1 MSYVSLGLLAALWW
15 VFTSSSW
22 SKIRSPADQRAF
34 ADSLRPLPLL
44 SARLV
49 SPVALLVTT
58 TELGLVLGTGWSM
71 VALTA
76 GWPAARPV
84 GALVLAATFLLLTG
98 LTTGVILAVHHDT
111 GARCACFGATPQPL
125 GWRHVTRNTILL
137 ATTIAAGVTVAVTR
151 PHPLALAGALIS
163 VAAGWTSALI
173 LVRLDDLV
181 DLFLPTPATGQARPP
196 ATDPDD

>member
-1 MSYVSLGLLAALWW
+1 MPYVPLGLLTALWW
-15 VFTSSSW
+15 VFTSSGW
-22 SKIRSPADQRAF
+22 SKIRSPAGQRAF

-44 SARLV
+44 PARLV
-49 SPVALLVTT
+49 SPVALLVTA

-76 GWPAARPV
+76 GWPVARPV
-84 GALVLAATFLLLTG
+84 AALVLAAALLLLTV
-98 LTTGVILAVHHDT
+98 LTAGVVLAVHHDT

-137 ATTIAAGVTVAVTR
+137 AMTIAAGVTVAVTR
-151 PHPLALAGALIS
+151 PHPLPPAGALIS

-181 DLFLPTPATGQARPP
+181 DLFRQTPAPGRTPSTRHRP
-196 ATDPDD
+196 